1 MTEAVPQTSPSE
13 LPPQL
18 VRLVTEHLEVNVD
31 PAELSAQT
39 TLESLGV
46 DSLGMMELVVAAEAE
61 FGIVVPD
68 EALDLS
74 LTTSLG
80 DVARVIARAA

>member
-1 MTEAVPQTSPSE
+1 MTEAVQQTSPSA

-18 VRLVTEHLEVNVD
+18 VRLVTEHLELNVN
-31 PAELSAQT
+31 PAELTEQT

-46 DSLGMMELVVAAEAE
+46 DSLAMMELVVAAEAE
-61 FGIVVPD
+61 FDIAVPD

-74 LTTSLG
+74 RTTSLG